1 MDSKSMEN
9 VLDEC
14 ADIRIMNPKTGEIH
28 EGMDRAKELLQKMY
42 DEHIKGYQREFL
54 LIKQSSVWAI
64 EAHFWKIAFSFTDRF
79 SLCSRCS
86 STHSRNLHK

>member
-28 EGMDRAKELLQKMY
+28 EGMGQGKRAPSE
-42 DEHIKGYQREFL
+42 DAR
-54 LIKQSSVWAI
+54 
-64 EAHFWKIAFSFTDRF
+64 
-79 SLCSRCS
+79 
-86 STHSRNLHK
+86 